1 MHMSERELYLRE
13 DVYFEPLFN
22 QWYAWPYLIPPVT
35 AARYVENTHLRIMKS
50 FVNNYQLHI
59 IAAQEPT
66 LTGGEFLSC
75 SEQQVDDIKRLVERI
90 EGQQKDLL
98 ELSAAV
104 RELDDLLLKHTSGES
119 LTPLYEKVP
128 APLRGY
134 VELVFDREHR
144 ASFRLIEP
152 LLYRSGLYKPQ
163 LQSLSFGSLTR
174 VGSRPFVLSTPRL
187 PDENHLQV
195 EADFNAGIVDR
206 IFKAR
211 QQPIAES
218 ELEAMFAAHPNAGG
232 LHYRDLF
239 TAQPPARGPRPVE
252 SGVRL
257 EYTGHAGFL
266 IRSPQAS
273 ILIDPVIATR
283 DPAGEHDVV
292 GFSDLPETI
301 DYVCL
306 THNHQDHVNFET
318 LLQLRHKIGRVL
330 VPKSNGGK
338 LADPSLRLL
347 LRQFGFDVTEMD
359 ECDEL
364 PVAGGRITSIPFLG
378 EHGDLDIRS
387 KSAWLVELEGRR
399 MFFGADSANP
409 DIALYTHLKR
419 YLTDLDVYA
428 IGMECVG
435 APYTWLYGAL
445 ATRKVGKAIK
455 DSRRLNGSDARQAFD
470 VIDMVRP
477 KRVFVY
483 ALGMEPWYKYFMG
496 IDYNENSTQMREVAL
511 FQEQCRGIGLEAEP
525 LFASREYEME
535 ALPA

>member
-1 MHMSERELYLRE
+1 MSERELYLRE

-75 SEQQVDDIKRLVERI
+75 TEQQVDDIKRLVEHI
-90 EGQQKDLL
+90 EADQQDLL
-98 ELSAAV
+98 ELSNAV
-104 RELDDLLLKHTSGES
+104 RELDDLLLQHTSGQA
-119 LTPLYEKVP
+119 LTGLYERVP
-128 APLRGY
+128 AALRGY
-134 VELVFDREHR
+134 VELIFDREHR

-152 LLYRSGLYKPQ
+152 LLYRSGFYKPQ
-163 LQSLSFGSLTR
+163 LQKLSFGSLTR

-187 PDENHLQV
+187 PDQNHLQIA
-195 EADFNAGIVDR
+195 ADFNATIVDR
-206 IFKAR
+206 TFKAR
-211 QQPIAES
+211 RHPITES
-218 ELEAMFAAHPNAGG
+218 ELDQLFAEHECAGG

-239 TAQPPARGPRPVE
+239 TTDKPLRQPRPVE

-257 EYTGHAGFL
+257 QYTGHAGFL
-266 IRSPQAS
+266 IQSPQLS

-283 DPAGEHDVV
+283 DPADQDAIL

-318 LLQLRHKIGRVL
+318 LLQLRHKIGQVL

-347 LRQFGFDVTEMD
+347 LRQFGFSVVEMD
-359 ECDEL
+359 ECDEVAL
-364 PVAGGRITSIPFLG
+364 AGGSITSIPFLG

-387 KSAWLVELEGRR
+387 KSAWLVCLEGRK

-409 DIALYTHLKR
+409 EIALYSHLKG
-419 YLTDLDVYA
+419 YLADLDVYA

-445 ATRKVGKAIK
+445 TTRKVAKAIK
-455 DSRRLNGSDARQAFD
+455 ESRRLNGSDARQAFE

-477 KRVFVY
+477 RQVFIY

-496 IDYNENSTQMREVAL
+496 IDYNENSAQVREVAL
-511 FQEQCRGIGLEAEP
+511 FKEQCREIGVDAEP
-525 LFASREYEME
+525 LFGRREYEME
-535 ALPA
+535 PLAGC

>member
-1 MHMSERELYLRE
+1 MSERALYLRE

-75 SEQQVDDIKRLVERI
+75 TEQQVDDIKRLVDRVETD
-90 EGQQKDLL
+90 QHDLL
-98 ELSAAV
+98 ALSNAV

-144 ASFRLIEP
+144 ATFRLIEP
-152 LLYRSGLYKPQ
+152 LLYRSGFYKPE
-163 LQSLSFGSLTR
+163 LQGLSFGSLTR

-195 EADFNAGIVDR
+195 SADFNAGIVDR
-206 IFKAR
+206 VFKAR
-211 QQPIAES
+211 QHPIPEGEIDA
-218 ELEAMFAAHPNAGG
+218 LFAGHACSGG

-239 TAQPPARGPRPVE
+239 TTDKPVRQPRPVE

-257 EYTGHAGFL
+257 QYTGHAGFL
-266 IRSPQAS
+266 VQSPEVS

-283 DPAGEHDVV
+283 DPADPNAII

-318 LLQLRHKIGRVL
+318 LLQLRHKIKRVL

-338 LADPSLRLL
+338 LTDPSLRLL
-347 LRQFGFDVTEMD
+347 LRQFGFDVVEMD
-359 ECDEL
+359 ECDE
-364 PVAGGRITSIPFLG
+364 VAVGGGSITAIPFLG

-387 KSAWLVELEGRR
+387 KSAWLVRLEGRK

-409 DIALYTHLKR
+409 DIALYANLKE

-445 ATRKVGKAIK
+445 ATRKVGKAVK
-455 DSRRLNGSDARQAFD
+455 ESRRLNGSDAKQAFD

-511 FQEQCRGIGLEAEP
+511 FKEQCREIGLEAEP
-525 LFASREYEME
+525 LFGSREYEM
-535 ALPA
+535 APGVA